1 MADEDI
7 FDIDVSAAQVPVI
20 RQFVENAMSDI
31 LNYAEAQ
38 AKANVN
44 RRTGNLGRNIG
55 RTPVRRV
62 GNLYWGQTGAGKVGV
77 GKTAPYAKWVEA
89 GTGIFGVFKHPIVP
103 TTGNFLRWKVFDPNL
118 APRDRPYFYA
128 RSVKGQRPQRF
139 MRRAYNE
146 TRTIY
151 VPYRIQLLK
160 AEIAAAVRSANP

>member
-7 FDIDVSAAQVPVI
+7 FDIDVSHAHVPVI
-20 RQFVENAMSDI
+20 RQLVENAMSGI
-31 LNYAEAQ
+31 LLYAEAQ

-55 RTPVRRV
+55 RTPVRRT

-89 GTGIFGVFKHPIVP
+89 GTGVFGVFKSRIVP
-103 TTGNFLRWKVFDPNL
+103 TTGNFLKWKVFDPSL
-118 APRDRPYFYA
+118 APRHRPFMYA
-128 RSVKGQRPQRF
+128 KSVEGQRPQRF
-139 MRRAYNE
+139 MKRAYDE
-146 TRTIY
+146 TRTVY

-160 AEIAAAVRSANP
+160 NEIAAAIQKP